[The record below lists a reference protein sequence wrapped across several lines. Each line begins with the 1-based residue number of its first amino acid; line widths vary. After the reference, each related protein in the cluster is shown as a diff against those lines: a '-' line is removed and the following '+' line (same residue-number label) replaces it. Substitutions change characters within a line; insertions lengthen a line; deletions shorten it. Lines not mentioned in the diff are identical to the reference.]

1 MKDDFFALL
10 PGVILLFACL
20 VCCVCVM
27 YMQNKEISEVR
38 RKAALTE
45 MSYQIK
51 AITLG
56 YAEFDRT
63 NGNWQWLTN
72 R

>member
-1 MKDDFFALL
+1 
-10 PGVILLFACL
+10 
-20 VCCVCVM
+20 M

>member
-1 MKDDFFALL
+1 MKDNSFALM
-10 PGVILLFACL
+10 PGVILLFVCL
-20 VCCVCVM
+20 VLCVCVM
-27 YMQNKEISEVR
+27 FLQNREISELK

-45 MSYQIK
+45 MSYQTK
-51 AITLG
+51 AIQLG